1 MIKNEWDILDLYFK
15 NHRYPFTGHHL
26 DSYREFIKNQIPYIV
41 KSYNPIT
48 MIKYDD
54 DKDEVFKI
62 EIFIGGKEGTE
73 LSISRPIIYEDG
85 CPKLITPYDARMRNL
100 TYETHLFAEVLVCIT
115 SKDDDRQNVETTTFK
130 NVAIGSIPIMLHSD
144 ICILKNQ
151 GSSILRKL
159 GECPYDTGGYFIID
173 GKEKVIIA
181 QEKIVTNKLFV
192 SAVKGDKDFSHK
204 GIIRCVADKGNLL
217 PTNVQFYFV
226 RNPIIVE
233 GDDIEENVSSKY
245 ANSKGAIYVSIPSFK
260 EKIPLFILFRAIGVQ
275 SDKEICQTIFGKGYD
290 GIEKNYFD
298 NLIRPSIIDAKY
310 INNKKEYLIDTQQ
323 KAIDYLKFRVQYGTI
338 EHVKMVLS
346 KDFFPNIEDFENKK
360 KYLGYLTLQFIKSAK
375 GLLPLSDRD
384 SYIYKR
390 VDISGFMLAE
400 LFQEAYIK
408 LRDSIRNKIDSE
420 YLYGPWKNR
429 KTDFKHFINN
439 NNIYK
444 IVDHLIITQTFAKSL
459 KGQWG
464 LINNSDPELGKVQD
478 LSRISYVGSLSH
490 TRRVNMPIDRS
501 LKVTEPHKLHS
512 QQWGIMCPYET
523 PDGASIGYLKN
534 LAILAKITAGINVD
548 NIKKCLEDIGVI
560 PLINSNIYSNKNIT
574 NVFVNGTLFG
584 ITGDPLFVT
593 RLLKAY
599 RRNGLINILISISFN
614 ITSNELRI
622 FTEAGRPC
630 RPLLILKYNNA
641 NKKNEAVVYSKA
653 NEFKNWFDLLNGT
666 NYALDNNEKNDDYYY
681 IDKYINPLKG
691 RGKRKV
697 GGSIFDNNLKS
708 FYDTIFPVND
718 DDSQDVRKDY
728 EYEDDEPH
736 IISLGNDNDDN
747 NDNDNKHLIGNNHM
761 LSNISKLHY
770 GGGDSSD
777 SGDEDSSDS
786 SDSEDEKIRDVNK
799 LNNYYRNKYSA
810 ILNDLE
816 NTSACIEYLD
826 NEESDTCLIAMNEH
840 EIGPYHTHMEIH
852 PSTILSVVSGNIPMS
867 NHNSSARNVFH
878 AAQSKQAIGMYATN
892 FNKRF
897 DTMSYILHYP
907 QRPIINTR
915 IAQYTASDYM
925 ANGFNTIV
933 AIMTY
938 SGFNQEDSIMI
949 NKATIDRGLN
959 SLSYYKSITATA
971 KIISQNEKVIFGNP
985 ILMRD
990 KGIKIVGIKN
1000 KNYEHLDADGFIKEG
1015 TYVPEGQEVIIV
1027 GMINV
1032 REVIKEYKN
1041 GVFTDVKKE
1050 TIHTDISISTDN
1062 SLFGKVDRVY
1072 KSAKIAGNDST
1083 ICKVRFLK
1091 IKKPEF
1097 GDKHCS
1103 RHGQKGVLGL
1113 IIPEEGMPYTKD
1125 GIRPD
1130 IIINPHAIPSRMTI
1144 GHLVECIFAKLCCI
1158 DGLLGDASVFIP
1170 LEKETIYD
1178 GLQKNNFN
1186 KYGNEILYNG
1196 FTGQQIN
1203 TEIFIGPTFYFRLK
1217 HMVAEKINSRG
1228 VGKVVGLTRQPTEGR
1243 RKGGGLR
1250 IGEMERDTVLSHGI
1264 SNFIKES
1271 MMERSDKFS
1280 WCICKRCGT
1289 LVSFNIKENINICR
1303 NCKNDDVAVIQT
1315 PYAFKL
1321 FIQELETMGI
1331 QPRLNTEF
1339 IDMPIDQLE
1348 LVRGSGGG
1356 GAGDSDDGDDNEED
1370 NEVNDIIEN
1379 ENDIDYNFFN
1389 SQIDNFATK
1398 NTIADEKVWADTY
1411 DNDKMK
1417 GGFVDNDEEDEADED
1432 SEDEDDDSDED
1443 EDDSDDDEDDSDED
1457 EDDDDEDDEDED
1469 DDDDEDDD
1477 EDDEDDDDS
1486 GSDDDDDDESG
1497 SDESYRGGQS
1507 EGEATDEITELEKRL
1522 AILKAEKLN
1531 QEFNQDFA
1539 KEHNRGNN
1547 LHEQSNNIATASVA
1561 VDAATSAAIIGTVI
1575 NDTLKEGGGGN
1586 EDSSGLDS
1594 DLSDASDLSYTS
1606 DEDVKGGNSDIKYV
1620 EIEI

>member
-1 MIKNEWDILDLYFK
+1 MSNNEWDILDLYFK

-26 DSYREFIKNQIPYIV
+26 DSYREFIKNQIPFIV

-48 MIKYDD
+48 MIKYNDA
-54 DKDEVFKI
+54 KEEIFKI
-62 EIFIGGKEGTE
+62 EIFVGGKEGTE

-100 TYETHLFAEVLVCIT
+100 TYETHLFAEVSVNISSLDENGNRNIEPPVI
-115 SKDDDRQNVETTTFK
+115 FK

-151 GSSILRKL
+151 GSSILSKL

-192 SAVKGDKDFSHK
+192 SALKDHKDFSHK
-204 GIIRCVADKGNLL
+204 GIIRCVADKGNLM

-226 RNPIIVE
+226 KNPLGRNTRLDKALDKAFDMDKDLDRNKHR
-233 GDDIEENVSSKY
+233 DDSEENVSGKY
-245 ANSKGAIYVSIPSFK
+245 ENSRGAIYVSIPSFK

-275 SDKEICQTIFGKGYD
+275 SDKEICKMIFGTGYTK
-290 GIEKNYFD
+290 IEQEYFD
-298 NLIRPSIIDAKY
+298 NLIRPSIIDARY
-310 INNKKEYLIDTQQ
+310 FNKDKETMVYTQQ
-323 KAIDYLKFRVQYGTI
+323 KAIDYLKFSVQYGTV

-346 KDFFPNIEDFENKK
+346 KDFFPNIESFENKK
-360 KYLGYLTLQFIKSAK
+360 KYLGYLTLQFIKTAK

-408 LRDSIRNKIDSE
+408 LRDSVRNKIDSE
-420 YLYGPWKNR
+420 YMYGPWKTR
-429 KTDFKHFINN
+429 KKDFQNFINT

-444 IVDHLIITQTFAKSL
+444 IIDHLIITQTFAKSL

-478 LSRISYVGSLSH
+478 LSRISYVGFLSH

-501 LKVTEPHKLHS
+501 IKVTEPHKLHS

-534 LAILAKITAGINVD
+534 LAILAKITAGVDVD
-548 NIKKCLEDIGVI
+548 NIKRCLEDIGVI
-560 PLINSNIYSNKNIT
+560 PLKNTNFYSNKNIT

-614 ITSNELRI
+614 ITANEIRI

-630 RPLLILKYNNA
+630 RPLLILKYNHA
-641 NKKNEAVVYSKA
+641 NKKNEASVFIKDGSGDT
-653 NEFKNWFDLLNGT
+653 KNWFDLLNGT
-666 NYALDNNEKNDDYYY
+666 YYKLDKKEKNDDYYY
-681 IDKYINPLKG
+681 IDKYINPLGKG
-691 RGKRKV
+691 GKKGFV
-697 GGSIFDNNLKS
+697 GGSGSGSLFGAYS
-708 FYDTIFPVND
+708 YIFPSDNRDTGISYMDDGAEGAIAIGGTDYQLGNSPLPNHPNHLITRISNPYLDGGNDIIDINKSDYSDIENASEDGD
-718 DDSQDVRKDY
+718 DD
-728 EYEDDEPH
+728 
-736 IISLGNDNDDN
+736 L
-747 NDNDNKHLIGNNHM
+747 NKFT
-761 LSNISKLHY
+761 
-770 GGGDSSD
+770 GGGGGSRSRGSSSRRRRRSRD
-777 SGDEDSSDS
+777 TDTSSSDS
-786 SDSEDEKIRDVNK
+786 SDGTSDDTSDSDSDDEIKRDVKRVGNIHRK
-799 LNNYYRNKYSA
+799 KYMG
-810 ILNDLE
+810 ILKDLE
-816 NTSACIEYLD
+816 ATAACIEYLD
-826 NEESDTCLIAMNEH
+826 SEEADTCLIAMNQN
-840 EIGPYHTHMEIH
+840 EIGVYHTHLEIH

-878 AAQSKQAIGMYATN
+878 AAQSKQAIGIYATN

-915 IAQYTASDYM
+915 IAQYTSSDYM
-925 ANGFNTIV
+925 ANGYNTIV

-971 KIISQNEKVIFGNP
+971 KIISQNERVIFGNP
-985 ILMRD
+985 VLMRD
-990 KGIKIVGIKN
+990 KGIKIEGIKN
-1000 KNYEHLDADGFIKEG
+1000 KNYEHLDANGFIKEG

-1027 GMINV
+1027 GMINE
-1032 REVIKEYKN
+1032 REVVKEFKN
-1041 GVFTDVKKE
+1041 GIFTDVKKE
-1050 TIHTDISISTDN
+1050 LIYTDVSLSTDN

-1072 KSAKIAGNDST
+1072 KSDKIAGTDST

-1103 RHGQKGVLGL
+1103 RHGQKGVIGM
-1113 IIPEEGMPYTKD
+1113 IIPEENMPYTKD
-1125 GIRPD
+1125 GVRPD

-1158 DGLLGDASVFIP
+1158 DGVLGDASVFIP
-1170 LEKETIYD
+1170 IEKETIYSR
-1178 GLQKNNFN
+1178 LKEKNFN

-1196 FTGQQIN
+1196 YTGAQID

-1228 VGKVVGLTRQPTEGR
+1228 IGKVMGLTRQPTEGR

-1289 LVSFNIKENINICR
+1289 LVAFNIKENINLCR
-1303 NCKNDDVAVIQT
+1303 NCNNDDVAVIQT

-1339 IDMPIDQLE
+1339 VDLPIEQAE
-1348 LVRGSGGG
+1348 LVRNANAGGADDDAG
-1356 GAGDSDDGDDNEED
+1356 GAGAWAGAGADDDALGAADD
-1370 NEVNDIIEN
+1370 
-1379 ENDIDYNFFN
+1379 NDIDDALFN

-1398 NTIADEKVWADTY
+1398 NTIVDEKTWKDTY
-1411 DNDKMK
+1411 DNNFVKMK
-1417 GGFVDNDEEDEADED
+1417 GGMYEEAEADEATDDEQEGGNSEEEEEEEEGGNSEEEEAEAEEDEEAET
-1432 SEDEDDDSDED
+1432 EDEEGGSEGGSSGSVSDGE
-1443 EDDSDDDEDDSDED
+1443 EIWNDDEATGD
-1457 EDDDDEDDEDED
+1457 
-1469 DDDDEDDD
+1469 
-1477 EDDEDDDDS
+1477 
-1486 GSDDDDDDESG
+1486 
-1497 SDESYRGGQS
+1497 
-1507 EGEATDEITELEKRL
+1507 ATD
-1522 AILKAEKLN
+1522 A
-1531 QEFNQDFA
+1531 A
-1539 KEHNRGNN
+1539 KETG
-1547 LHEQSNNIATASVA
+1547 
-1561 VDAATSAAIIGTVI
+1561 DAKETNGGTVS
-1575 NDTLKEGGGGN
+1575 T
-1586 EDSSGLDS
+1586 
-1594 DLSDASDLSYTS
+1594 A
-1606 DEDVKGGNSDIKYV
+1606 SDIKELY
-1620 EIEI
+1620 IEM

>member
-1 MIKNEWDILDLYFK
+1 MINNEWDILDLYFK

-26 DSYREFIKNQIPYIV
+26 DSYREFIKNQIPYII

-54 DKDEVFKI
+54 NKEEVFKI
-62 EIFIGGKEGTE
+62 EIFIGDREGDA
-73 LSISRPIIYEDG
+73 LSVSRPIIYEDG

-100 TYETHLFAEVLVCIT
+100 TYETHIFADVLVCIT
-115 SKDDDRQNVETTTFK
+115 SKDGDKQNIENVSFK

-192 SAVKGDKDFSHK
+192 SALKDDKDFSHK
-204 GIIRCVADKGNLL
+204 GIIRCVADKGNLQ

-226 RNPIIVE
+226 RNPIMVE
-233 GDDIEENVSSKY
+233 GDTNVENVSGKY
-245 ANSKGAIYVSIPSFK
+245 ENSKGAIYVSIPSFK

-275 SDKEICQTIFGKGYD
+275 SDKEIYKTIFGKGYND
-290 GIEKNYFD
+290 IEKNYFD

-310 INNKKEYLIDTQQ
+310 INNKKEFRIDTQQ
-323 KAIDYLKFRVQYGTI
+323 KAIDYLKYRVQYGTT

-346 KDFFPNIEDFENKK
+346 KDFFPNIDEFENKK
-360 KYLGYLTLQFIKSAK
+360 KYLGYLTLQFIKAAK

-408 LRDSIRNKIDSE
+408 LRDNVRNKIDSE

-429 KTDFKHFINN
+429 KKDFQHFINS

-444 IVDHLIITQTFAKSL
+444 IVDHLIVTQTFAKSL

-478 LSRISYVGSLSH
+478 LSRISYIGSMSH

-501 LKVTEPHKLHS
+501 IKVTEPHKLHS

-534 LAILAKITAGINVD
+534 LAILAKITAGVD
-548 NIKKCLEDIGVI
+548 VANIKECLQDIGVI
-560 PLINSNIYSNKNIT
+560 PLINCNVYSNKNIT

-584 ITGDPLFVT
+584 ITGDPLFIT

-614 ITSNELRI
+614 ITANELRI

-630 RPLLILKYNNA
+630 RPLLILKHNDK
-641 NKKNEAVVYSKA
+641 NKKNEAVVYNKE
-653 NEFKNWFDLLNGT
+653 NDFKNWFDMLNGT
-666 NYALDNNEKNDDYYY
+666 YYTLDSKEMNDDYYY
-681 IDKYINPLKG
+681 IDKYINPLKKSV
-691 RGKRKV
+691 KRKTGGSFFANENILELYENIFSKGSSGISDGDEGVGSGIDSIKEDSRLLASIGKLNYESVGGKGSRDSSNDIESESGESSDGSDSDGSDSEGSSSDSDDDDNV
-697 GGSIFDNNLKS
+697 GGSSI
-708 FYDTIFPVND
+708 
-718 DDSQDVRKDY
+718 
-728 EYEDDEPH
+728 
-736 IISLGNDNDDN
+736 
-747 NDNDNKHLIGNNHM
+747 NK
-761 LSNISKLHY
+761 Y
-770 GGGDSSD
+770 
-777 SGDEDSSDS
+777 
-786 SDSEDEKIRDVNK
+786 
-799 LNNYYRNKYSA
+799 NNYYRTKYTK

-816 NTSACIEYLD
+816 NSSACIEYLD
-826 NEESDTCLIAMNEH
+826 NEESDTCLIAMNEN

-852 PSTILSVVSGNIPMS
+852 PSTILSIVSGNIPMS

-878 AAQSKQAIGMYATN
+878 AAQSKQAIGIYSTN

-897 DTMSYILHYP
+897 DTMSYVLHYP

-915 IAQYTASDYM
+915 IAQYTSSDYM

-949 NKATIDRGLN
+949 NKATIERGLN
-959 SLSYYKSITATA
+959 SLSYYKSITATS

-1000 KNYEHLDADGFIKEG
+1000 KNYEHLDEHGFIKEG

-1062 SLFGKVDRVY
+1062 SLFGKVDKVY
-1072 KSAKIAGNDST
+1072 KSEKIAGNDST

-1103 RHGQKGVLGL
+1103 RHGQKGVIGM
-1113 IIPEEGMPYTKD
+1113 IIPEENMPYTKD

-1158 DGLLGDASVFIP
+1158 DGLLGDANVFIP
-1170 LEKETIYD
+1170 IDQESIYNGLEN
-1178 GLQKNNFN
+1178 NNFN

-1196 FTGQQIN
+1196 YTGTQID
-1203 TEIFIGPTFYFRLK
+1203 TEIFLGPTFYFRLK
-1217 HMVAEKINSRG
+1217 HMVAEKMNSRG

-1250 IGEMERDTVLSHGI
+1250 IGEMERDTILSHGI
-1264 SNFIKES
+1264 SNFVKES
-1271 MMERSDKFS
+1271 MMERSDKFC

-1289 LVSFNIKENINICR
+1289 LVSHNIKENINTCN
-1303 NCKNDDVAVIQT
+1303 NCNNDDVAVIQT
-1315 PYAFKL
+1315 PYAFML

-1331 QPRLNTEF
+1331 QPRLNTEM
-1339 IDMPIDQLE
+1339 IDMPIDQME
-1348 LVRGSGGG
+1348 LVRGTNARGDDEDDDGNGGSGDDGG
-1356 GAGDSDDGDDNEED
+1356 NGGDDSDDSSDS
-1370 NEVNDIIEN
+1370 
-1379 ENDIDYNFFN
+1379 DIDYTLFN
-1389 SQIDNFATK
+1389 SQVDNFATK
-1398 NTIADEKVWADTY
+1398 NTIVDEKQWVDTY
-1411 DNDKMK
+1411 DKHNDKIK
-1417 GGFVDNDEEDEADED
+1417 GGANTDMGFYEEDGDGEVVEVAKKTDDEDDGDVVEVAKKTDEEDEDDEENSVSD
-1432 SEDEDDDSDED
+1432 SEED
-1443 EDDSDDDEDDSDED
+1443 EVFGGSDSS
-1457 EDDDDEDDEDED
+1457 
-1469 DDDDEDDD
+1469 
-1477 EDDEDDDDS
+1477 DS
-1486 GSDDDDDDESG
+1486 GGSG
-1497 SDESYRGGQS
+1497 GSSIGG
-1507 EGEATDEITELEKRL
+1507 ELEEEL
-1522 AILKAEKLN
+1522 FEDN
-1531 QEFNQDFA
+1531 V
-1539 KEHNRGNN
+1539 
-1547 LHEQSNNIATASVA
+1547 SNANV
-1561 VDAATSAAIIGTVI
+1561 V
-1575 NDTLKEGGGGN
+1575 
-1586 EDSSGLDS
+1586 
-1594 DLSDASDLSYTS
+1594 SDASVYADDIKNTI
-1606 DEDVKGGNSDIKYV
+1606 EDVSSADTKRESNNDIKYV
-1620 EIEI
+1620 DIIE

>member
-1 MIKNEWDILDLYFK
+1 MINNEWDILDLYFK

-54 DKDEVFKI
+54 DKEEVFKI
-62 EIFIGGKEGTE
+62 EIFIGGLEGTE

-85 CPKLITPYDARMRNL
+85 CPKIITPYDARMRNL
-100 TYETHLFAEVLVCIT
+100 TYETHLFAEVFVRIT
-115 SKDDDRQNVETTTFK
+115 SKDDDRRNVETAVFK
-130 NVAIGSIPIMLHSD
+130 NVAVGSIPIMLHSD

-151 GSSILRKL
+151 GSSILSKL

-181 QEKIVTNKLFV
+181 QEKIVTNRLFV
-192 SAVKGDKDFSHK
+192 SALKDDKDFSHK
-204 GIIRCVADKGNLL
+204 GIIRCVADKGNLM

-226 RNPIIVE
+226 RNPIMVE
-233 GDDIEENVSSKY
+233 GDDVVENVSGKY
-245 ANSKGAIYVSIPSFK
+245 TDSKGAIYVSIPSFK

-275 SDKEICQTIFGKGYD
+275 SDKEICKMIFGTGY
-290 GIEKNYFD
+290 GEIEKNYFD
-298 NLIRPSIIDAKY
+298 NLIRPSVIDAKY
-310 INNKKEYLIDTQQ
+310 INNKKEYMVYTQQ
-323 KAIDYLKFRVQYGTI
+323 KAIDYLKIRVQYQTT
-338 EHVKMVLS
+338 EHVRMVLS
-346 KDFFPNIEDFENKK
+346 NDFFPNIELFENKK

-408 LRDSIRNKIDSE
+408 LRDSVRNKIDSE

-429 KTDFKHFINN
+429 KTDFKHFINI

-478 LSRISYVGSLSH
+478 LSRISYIGFLSH

-501 LKVTEPHKLHS
+501 IKVTEPHKLHS

-560 PLINSNIYSNKNIT
+560 PLKYTNIYSNKNIT

-584 ITGDPLFVT
+584 ITGDPLFIT

-614 ITSNELRI
+614 ITANELRI

-630 RPLLILKYNNA
+630 RPLLILKYNNK
-641 NKKNEAVVYSKA
+641 NKKNEPKVYNKDRPD
-653 NEFKNWFDLLNGT
+653 NDLKNWFDLLNGT
-666 NYALDNNEKNDDYYY
+666 YYKLDNKEKNDDYYY
-681 IDKYINPLKG
+681 IDKYIDPLNPSKRSKGGFTGGSMFENNILNLYTSIFPTDSHSKHVYDSHDDNDGDFVIDVSTDVYKSGNYPMRNNLITGIGKLDMNGGGSGSRGG
-691 RGKRKV
+691 RGDS
-697 GGSIFDNNLKS
+697 GDIEE
-708 FYDTIFPVND
+708 
-718 DDSQDVRKDY
+718 DDS
-728 EYEDDEPH
+728 
-736 IISLGNDNDDN
+736 S
-747 NDNDNKHLIGNNHM
+747 
-761 LSNISKLHY
+761 SSS
-770 GGGDSSD
+770 SSD
-777 SGDEDSSDS
+777 SEGSDSGDSSDS
-786 SDSEDEKIRDVNK
+786 SDSSSESDDEIKRDVKKIGNI
-799 LNNYYRNKYSA
+799 YRKKYMA
-810 ILNDLE
+810 ILNELE

-826 NEESDTCLIAMNEH
+826 SEESDTCLIAMNNN

-878 AAQSKQAIGMYATN
+878 AAQSKQAIGIYATN

-915 IAQYTASDYM
+915 IAQYTSSDYM
-925 ANGFNTIV
+925 ANGYNTIV

-959 SLSYYKSITATA
+959 SLSYYKSITATS

-990 KGIKIVGIKN
+990 KGIKIMGIKN

-1050 TIHTDISISTDN
+1050 LIHTDISLSTDN

-1072 KSAKIAGNDST
+1072 KSEKIAGNDST

-1103 RHGQKGVLGL
+1103 RHGQKGVIGM
-1113 IIPEEGMPYTKD
+1113 IIPEENMPYTKD
-1125 GIRPD
+1125 GVRPD

-1158 DGLLGDASVFIP
+1158 DGVLGDASVFIP
-1170 LEKETIYD
+1170 IEKETIYSR
-1178 GLQKNNFN
+1178 LKQNNFN

-1196 FTGQQIN
+1196 YTGSQID
-1203 TEIFIGPTFYFRLK
+1203 TEIFIGPTYYFRLK

-1228 VGKVVGLTRQPTEGR
+1228 VGKVMGLTRQPTEGR

-1289 LVSFNIKENINICR
+1289 LVSYNIKENINMCK
-1303 NCKNDDVAVIQT
+1303 NCDNDDVAVIQT

-1339 IDMPIDQLE
+1339 IDMPIDQAE
-1348 LVRGSGGG
+1348 LVRGSNAILDNDDGYGSDGSDGGNSGDDGGG
-1356 GAGDSDDGDDNEED
+1356 SDANDVDDEL
-1370 NEVNDIIEN
+1370 
-1379 ENDIDYNFFN
+1379 FN
-1389 SQIDNFATK
+1389 TYVDNFATK
-1398 NTIADEKVWADTY
+1398 NTIIDEKTWKDTY
-1411 DNDKMK
+1411 DKNFEKVN
-1417 GGFVDNDEEDEADED
+1417 GGMYQEGGN
-1432 SEDEDDDSDED
+1432 
-1443 EDDSDDDEDDSDED
+1443 
-1457 EDDDDEDDEDED
+1457 DDDDEDDNEDDAEDYEEEDDVMEDGMEDSVDVEDMYSGTGITGITGIGKLLGGKNEAEAKEEEEAEEAEEEEAEEAEEEEAYEDEE
-1469 DDDDEDDD
+1469 EDDA
-1477 EDDEDDDDS
+1477 DDVFEVNSNSEELWNDKESVVENNETKGGDS
-1486 GSDDDDDDESG
+1486 GDSG
-1497 SDESYRGGQS
+1497 YNANANAS
-1507 EGEATDEITELEKRL
+1507 ANI
-1522 AILKAEKLN
+1522 
-1531 QEFNQDFA
+1531 
-1539 KEHNRGNN
+1539 NN
-1547 LHEQSNNIATASVA
+1547 
-1561 VDAATSAAIIGTVI
+1561 
-1575 NDTLKEGGGGN
+1575 
-1586 EDSSGLDS
+1586 
-1594 DLSDASDLSYTS
+1594 
-1606 DEDVKGGNSDIKYV
+1606 DIKELY
-1620 EIEI
+1620 IEM

>member
-15 NHRYPFTGHHL
+15 DHRYPFTGHHL

-48 MIKYDD
+48 MIKYND
-54 DKDEVFKI
+54 DKEEVFKI
-62 EIFIGGKEGTE
+62 EIFVGGLEGTE

-85 CPKLITPYDARMRNL
+85 CPKLITPFDARMRNL
-100 TYETHLFAEVLVCIT
+100 TYETHLFAEVIVRIT
-115 SKDDDRQNVETTTFK
+115 YMDEDGKRSIEPLITFK

-144 ICILKNQ
+144 ICVLKNQ

-181 QEKIVTNKLFV
+181 QEKIVTNRLFV
-192 SAVKGDKDFSHK
+192 SALKDDKDFSHK

-226 RNPIIVE
+226 RNPIMVE
-233 GDDIEENVSSKY
+233 GDNVVQNVSRKY
-245 ANSKGAIYVSIPSFK
+245 TDSRGAIYVSIPSFK

-275 SDKEICQTIFGKGYD
+275 SDKEICELIFGEGYSE
-290 GIEKNYFD
+290 IEKNYFD
-298 NLIRPSIIDAKY
+298 NLIRPSVIDSRY
-310 INNKKEYLIDTQQ
+310 FNNDKEFVVNTQQ

-346 KDFFPNIEDFENKK
+346 KDLFPNIEIFENKK
-360 KYLGYLTLQFIKSAK
+360 KYLGYLTLQFIKTAI
-375 GLLPLSDRD
+375 GLQSLSDRD
-384 SYIYKR
+384 SYIFKR

-400 LFQEAYIK
+400 LFQEAYTK
-408 LRDSIRNKIDSE
+408 LRDSVRNKIDSE
-420 YLYGPWKNR
+420 YIYGPWKTR
-429 KTDFKHFINN
+429 KKDFKNFINI

-444 IVDHLIITQTFAKSL
+444 FVDHLIITQTFAKSL

-478 LSRISYVGSLSH
+478 LSRISYIGFLSH

-501 LKVTEPHKLHS
+501 IKVTEPHKLHS

-534 LAILAKITAGINVD
+534 LAILAKITAGINAD
-548 NIKKCLEDIGVI
+548 HIKKCLEDIGVI
-560 PLINSNIYSNKNIT
+560 PLLHSNALSNKNIT

-584 ITGDPLFVT
+584 ITGDPLFIT

-614 ITSNELRI
+614 ITANELRI
-622 FTEAGRPC
+622 FTEAGRPS
-630 RPLLILKYNNA
+630 RPLLILKYDHKS
-641 NKKNEAVVYSKA
+641 KKNEATVYNKDGDL
-653 NEFKNWFDLLNGT
+653 KNWFDLLNGS
-666 NYALDNNEKNDDYYY
+666 YRKLDSKEKNDDYYY
-681 IDKYINPLKG
+681 IDKYINPLK
-691 RGKRKV
+691 KR
-697 GGSIFDNNLKS
+697 
-708 FYDTIFPVND
+708 
-718 DDSQDVRKDY
+718 
-728 EYEDDEPH
+728 
-736 IISLGNDNDDN
+736 
-747 NDNDNKHLIGNNHM
+747 
-761 LSNISKLHY
+761 
-770 GGGDSSD
+770 GGGSD
-777 SGDEDSSDS
+777 SGILKNLYSSVFPSDNNIVLDNTDGVMKLDTNEYQKGNKGDNNHNYMLKNITKIYSGGGSEGDESDE
-786 SDSEDEKIRDVNK
+786 SDESDEGDEGDEEESEEEGDEIIQKNRK
-799 LNNYYRNKYSA
+799 KYTA
-810 ILNDLE
+810 ILNELE
-816 NTSACIEYLD
+816 NTAACIEYLD
-826 NEESDTCLIAMNEH
+826 SEESDTCLIAMNTD

-867 NHNSSARNVFH
+867 NHNASARNVFH

-915 IAQYTASDYM
+915 IAQYTSSDYM
-925 ANGFNTIV
+925 ANGYNTIV

-938 SGFNQEDSIMI
+938 TGFNQEDSIMI

-971 KIISQNEKVIFGNP
+971 KIVSQNEKIIFGNP

-990 KGIKIVGIKN
+990 KGIKIAGIKN

-1015 TYVPEGQEVIIV
+1015 VYVPEGQEVIIV

-1050 TIHTDISISTDN
+1050 LIYTDISMSTDN

-1072 KSAKIAGNDST
+1072 KTEKIAGNDSS

-1103 RHGQKGVLGL
+1103 RHGQKGVIGL
-1113 IIPEEGMPYTKD
+1113 VIPEENMPYTKD

-1158 DGLLGDASVFIP
+1158 DGVLGDASVFIP
-1170 LEKETIYD
+1170 IENETIYNRLTHN
-1178 GLQKNNFN
+1178 GFN

-1196 FTGQQIN
+1196 FTGNQID
-1203 TEIFIGPTFYFRLK
+1203 TEIFIGPTYYFRLK

-1228 VGKVVGLTRQPTEGR
+1228 VGKVMGLTRQPTEGR

-1271 MMERSDKFS
+1271 MMERSDKFC
-1280 WCICKRCGT
+1280 WCVCKRCGT
-1289 LVSFNIKENINICR
+1289 LVAFNTKENINMCR
-1303 NCKNDDVAVIQT
+1303 NCKNDDVAVIHT

-1331 QPRLNTEF
+1331 QPRINTEA
-1339 IDMPIDQLE
+1339 IDMPVDQAE
-1348 LVRGSGGG
+1348 FVRVGNGN
-1356 GAGDSDDGDDNEED
+1356 DSDDED
-1370 NEVNDIIEN
+1370 ANVNDDEVDDGADA
-1379 ENDIDYNFFN
+1379 DIDYTLFN
-1389 SQIDNFATK
+1389 SNIDNFATP
-1398 NTIADEKVWADTY
+1398 NTIKDEKTWKDTY
-1411 DNDKMK
+1411 SNQNGKMK
-1417 GGFVDNDEEDEADED
+1417 GGIYEEEEDDEEDVSEEEEDEEEDVSEDEEEDVSEDEEEDVSEEEDED
-1432 SEDEDDDSDED
+1432 VSEDEDEDVSEEEDEDVSEEDQKDED
-1443 EDDSDDDEDDSDED
+1443 EDVSEEDQKDEAEEESEYEVRED
-1457 EDDDDEDDEDED
+1457 QELL
-1469 DDDDEDDD
+1469 
-1477 EDDEDDDDS
+1477 
-1486 GSDDDDDDESG
+1486 GV
-1497 SDESYRGGQS
+1497 S
-1507 EGEATDEITELEKRL
+1507 ETDNTK
-1522 AILKAEKLN
+1522 K
-1531 QEFNQDFA
+1531 
-1539 KEHNRGNN
+1539 
-1547 LHEQSNNIATASVA
+1547 
-1561 VDAATSAAIIGTVI
+1561 TV
-1575 NDTLKEGGGGN
+1575 GGG
-1586 EDSSGLDS
+1586 
-1594 DLSDASDLSYTS
+1594 
-1606 DEDVKGGNSDIKYV
+1606 VVSDIKELY
-1620 EIEI
+1620 IEM

>member
-1 MIKNEWDILDLYFK
+1 MINNEWDILDLYFK
-15 NHRYPFTGHHL
+15 NHRYPFSGHHL

-41 KSYNPIT
+41 KSHNPIT
-48 MIKYDD
+48 MIKYDED
-54 DKDEVFKI
+54 DGKEEVLKV

-73 LSISRPIIYEDG
+73 LNVSRPIIYEDG

-100 TYETHLFAEVLVCIT
+100 TYETHIFADVLVHVT
-115 SKDDDRQNVETTTFK
+115 TKDGDMPRTEPKTFK

-151 GSSILRKL
+151 GSSILSKL
-159 GECPYDTGGYFIID
+159 GECPFDTGGYFIID

-192 SAVKGDKDFSHK
+192 SSLKDDKDFSHK
-204 GIIRCVADKGNLL
+204 GIIRCVEDNGNLL
-217 PTNVQFYFV
+217 PSNVQFYFV

-233 GDDIEENVSSKY
+233 GNRAEENVSNKY
-245 ANSKGAIYVSIPSFK
+245 AKSKGAIYVSIPSFK

-275 SDKEICQTIFGKGYD
+275 SDKEIYQTIFGKGYND
-290 GIEKNYFD
+290 IEKNYFD
-298 NLIRPSIIDAKY
+298 NLIRPSITDAKY
-310 INNKKEYLIDTQQ
+310 IHNGKEYYVDTQQ
-323 KAIDYLKFRVQYGTI
+323 KAIDYLKFKVQYGTI
-338 EHVKMVLS
+338 DHVKMVLS
-346 KDFFPNIEDFENKK
+346 KDFFPNIKLFENKK
-360 KYLGYLTLQFIKSAK
+360 KYLGYLTLQFIKTAK

-390 VDISGFMLAE
+390 VDISGSMLAE

-408 LRDSIRNKIDSE
+408 LRDNIRNTIDRKYYE
-420 YLYGPWKNR
+420 DFGKNR
-429 KTDFKHFINN
+429 KMEFHNFINTIN
-439 NNIYK
+439 SNNIYK

-478 LSRISYVGSLSH
+478 LSRISYIGSLSH
-490 TRRVNMPIDRS
+490 IRRVNMPIDRS
-501 LKVTEPHKLHS
+501 IKVTEPHKLHS

-534 LAILAKITAGINVD
+534 LAILAKITAGIDVT
-548 NIKKCLEDIGVI
+548 NIKKCLQDIGVI
-560 PLINSNIYSNKNIT
+560 PLKICNIYSNKNIT

-614 ITSNELRI
+614 ITVNELRI
-622 FTEAGRPC
+622 FTETGRPS
-630 RPLLILKYNNA
+630 RPLLILKYNHK
-641 NKKNEAVVYSKA
+641 NKKNEIQVYNKK
-653 NEFKNWFDLLNGT
+653 NDFKNWFDMLNGDFY
-666 NYALDNNEKNDDYYY
+666 NLDSKEKNDDYYY
-681 IDKYINPLKG
+681 IDKYINPLKKS
-691 RGKRKV
+691 KRKI
-697 GGSIFDNNLKS
+697 GGSFAFFDS
-708 FYDTIFPVND
+708 IFPTE
-718 DDSQDVRKDY
+718 KF
-728 EYEDDEPH
+728 EDTSDTSDTSENNILNH
-736 IISLGNDNDDN
+736 IDPV
-747 NDNDNKHLIGNNHM
+747 K
-761 LSNISKLHY
+761 Y
-770 GGGDSSD
+770 GGIGSKGSIEEE
-777 SGDEDSSDS
+777 SDSSDS
-786 SDSEDEKIRDVNK
+786 SDDSSDDRSDDSSSDDENIPDINK
-799 LNNYYRNKYSA
+799 YHNYYRNKYSS
-810 ILNDLE
+810 ILDKLE
-816 NTSACIEYLD
+816 ETSACIEYLD
-826 NEESDTCLIAMNEH
+826 SEESDTCLIAMNEN
-840 EIGPYHTHMEIH
+840 EIGPHHTHMEIH

-878 AAQSKQAIGMYATN
+878 AAQSKQAIGIYATN

-907 QRPIINTR
+907 QRAIINTR
-915 IAQYTASDYM
+915 IAQYTSSDYM
-925 ANGFNTIV
+925 ANGYNTIV

-959 SLSYYKSITATA
+959 SLSYYKSITATS
-971 KIISQNEKVIFGNP
+971 KIISQNERVIFGNP

-990 KGIKIVGIKN
+990 KGIKINGIKN
-1000 KNYEHLDADGFIKEG
+1000 KNYEHLDENGFIKEG

-1027 GMINV
+1027 GMINI
-1032 REVIKEYKN
+1032 REIIKEYKN

-1050 TIHTDISISTDN
+1050 IIHTDVSISTDN
-1062 SLFGKVDRVY
+1062 SLFGKVDKVY
-1072 KSAKIAGNDST
+1072 KSEKIAGNDST

-1103 RHGQKGVLGL
+1103 RHGQKGVLGM
-1113 IIPEEGMPYTKD
+1113 IIPEENMPYTKD

-1158 DGLLGDASVFIP
+1158 DGVLGDASVFIP
-1170 LEKETIYD
+1170 IEKETIYK
-1178 GLQKNNFN
+1178 GLKNNNFN

-1196 FTGQQIN
+1196 FNGTQIE

-1217 HMVAEKINSRG
+1217 HMVAEKINARG

-1271 MMERSDKFS
+1271 MMERSDKFC

-1289 LVSFNIKENINICR
+1289 LVSYNIKENINICR
-1303 NCKNDDVAVIQT
+1303 SCNNDDVAVIQT

-1348 LVRGSGGG
+1348 FTRSSN
-1356 GAGDSDDGDDNEED
+1356 AGNNDDNTGDDSDDNIDNSDDSD
-1370 NEVNDIIEN
+1370 NSDD
-1379 ENDIDYNFFN
+1379 NDIDYNFFN
-1389 SQIDNFATK
+1389 SQIDNFTTK
-1398 NTIADEKVWADTY
+1398 NTIIDEKTWKDTY
-1411 DNDKMK
+1411 HKKFDKIK
-1417 GGFVDNDEEDEADED
+1417 GGNKNEEDAEEDVEDDEEDVVDDEED
-1432 SEDEDDDSDED
+1432 AEEDAEEDVEEDAEEDAEEDVEEDVEEDEEDVEEDAEITKDNIDSDIVYEED
-1443 EDDSDDDEDDSDED
+1443 MNDKVEEYEDNNDVIAGGNLRDYTEEKTEDDSN
-1457 EDDDDEDDEDED
+1457 
-1469 DDDDEDDD
+1469 
-1477 EDDEDDDDS
+1477 
-1486 GSDDDDDDESG
+1486 
-1497 SDESYRGGQS
+1497 
-1507 EGEATDEITELEKRL
+1507 TIKEI
-1522 AILKAEKLN
+1522 
-1531 QEFNQDFA
+1531 
-1539 KEHNRGNN
+1539 
-1547 LHEQSNNIATASVA
+1547 
-1561 VDAATSAAIIGTVI
+1561 II
-1575 NDTLKEGGGGN
+1575 NM
-1586 EDSSGLDS
+1586 
-1594 DLSDASDLSYTS
+1594 
-1606 DEDVKGGNSDIKYV
+1606 
-1620 EIEI
+1620 

>member
-15 NHRYPFTGHHL
+15 DHRYPFTGHHL

-54 DKDEVFKI
+54 NKDEVFKI
-62 EIFIGGKEGTE
+62 EVFVGGLEGTE

-85 CPKLITPYDARMRNL
+85 CPKLITPFDARMRNL
-100 TYETHLFAEVLVCIT
+100 TYETHLFAEVFVRIT
-115 SKDDDRQNVETTTFK
+115 SKDDNKQNIETAVFK

-144 ICILKNQ
+144 ICVLKNQ
-151 GSSILRKL
+151 GSNILRKL

-181 QEKIVTNKLFV
+181 QEKIVTNRLFV
-192 SAVKGDKDFSHK
+192 SALKDDKDFSHK

-217 PTNVQFYFV
+217 PTNVQFFFV
-226 RNPIIVE
+226 RNPIMVE
-233 GDDIEENVSSKY
+233 GDNVVQNVSRKY
-245 ANSKGAIYVSIPSFK
+245 TDSRGAIYVSIPSFK

-275 SDKEICQTIFGKGYD
+275 SDKEICEMIFGEGYSD
-290 GIEKNYFD
+290 IEKNYFD
-298 NLIRPSIIDAKY
+298 NLIRPSVIDSRY
-310 INNKKEYLIDTQQ
+310 FHDEKEYVVNTQQ

-346 KDFFPNIEDFENKK
+346 KDFFPNIENFENKK

-375 GLLPLSDRD
+375 GLTRLSDRD
-384 SYIYKR
+384 SYIFKR

-400 LFQEAYIK
+400 LFQEAYTK

-420 YLYGPWKNR
+420 YLYGPWKTR
-429 KTDFKHFINN
+429 KKDFQHFINS

-478 LSRISYVGSLSH
+478 LSRISYVGFLSH

-501 LKVTEPHKLHS
+501 IKVTEPHKLHS

-534 LAILAKITAGINVD
+534 LAILAKITAGINAD
-548 NIKKCLEDIGVI
+548 HIKKCLEDIGVT
-560 PLINSNIYSNKNIT
+560 PLIHSNVRSNKNIT

-584 ITGDPLFVT
+584 ITGDPIFIT

-614 ITSNELRI
+614 ITANELRI
-622 FTEAGRPC
+622 FTEAGRPS
-630 RPLLILKYNNA
+630 RPLLILKYNHKN
-641 NKKNEAVVYSKA
+641 NKNEATVFNKDA
-653 NEFKNWFDLLNGT
+653 DLKNWFDLLNGS
-666 NYALDNNEKNDDYYY
+666 YRKLDSKEKNDDYYY
-681 IDKYINPLKG
+681 IDKYINPLKK
-691 RGKRKV
+691 RG
-697 GGSIFDNNLKS
+697 GGESSILKNIYS
-708 FYDTIFPVND
+708 TVFPSDKNIIHDDPYDDGVMALNSHEYQRGNTGNAGDKNHNYMLKNITKIYGGD
-718 DDSQDVRKDY
+718 GSDRSYRSDSEY
-728 EYEDDEPH
+728 SEEYSEYE
-736 IISLGNDNDDN
+736 
-747 NDNDNKHLIGNNHM
+747 
-761 LSNISKLHY
+761 
-770 GGGDSSD
+770 GGGDGSY
-777 SGDEDSSDS
+777 DENGY
-786 SDSEDEKIRDVNK
+786 EDEMIQKNRK
-799 LNNYYRNKYSA
+799 KYMA
-810 ILNDLE
+810 ILNELE
-816 NTSACIEYLD
+816 NTAACIEYLD
-826 NEESDTCLIAMNEH
+826 SEESDTCLIAMNPD
-840 EIGPYHTHMEIH
+840 EIGPYHTHLEIH

-867 NHNSSARNVFH
+867 NHNASARNVFH

-915 IAQYTASDYM
+915 IAQYTSSDYM
-925 ANGFNTIV
+925 ANGYNTIV

-971 KIISQNEKVIFGNP
+971 KIVSQNEKIIFGNP

-1015 TYVPEGQEVIIV
+1015 VYVPEGQEVIIV

-1050 TIHTDISISTDN
+1050 LIYTDISLSTDN

-1072 KSAKIAGNDST
+1072 KTEKIAGNDSS

-1103 RHGQKGVLGL
+1103 RHGQKGVIGL
-1113 IIPEEGMPYTKD
+1113 VIPEENMPYTKD
-1125 GIRPD
+1125 GVRPD

-1158 DGLLGDASVFIP
+1158 DGVLGDASVFIP
-1170 LEKETIYD
+1170 IEKETIYNRLTD
-1178 GLQKNNFN
+1178 NGFN

-1196 FTGQQIN
+1196 FTGNQIN
-1203 TEIFIGPTFYFRLK
+1203 TEIFIGPTYYFRLK

-1228 VGKVVGLTRQPTEGR
+1228 VGKVMGLTRQPTEGR

-1264 SNFIKES
+1264 SNFVKES
-1271 MMERSDKFS
+1271 MMERSDKFC
-1280 WCICKRCGT
+1280 WCVCKRCGT
-1289 LVSFNIKENINICR
+1289 LVAFNVKENINICK
-1303 NCKNDDVAVIQT
+1303 NCKNDDVAVIHT

-1331 QPRLNTEF
+1331 QPRINTEA
-1339 IDMPIDQLE
+1339 IDMPVDQADF
-1348 LVRGSGGG
+1348 VRIGNGN
-1356 GAGDSDDGDDNEED
+1356 DSDDEDANRKDDDDDGDDAD
-1370 NEVNDIIEN
+1370 A
-1379 ENDIDYNFFN
+1379 DIDYSLFN
-1389 SQIDNFATK
+1389 SQVDNFATA
-1398 NTIADEKVWADTY
+1398 NTIKDEKTWKDTY
-1411 DNDKMK
+1411 
-1417 GGFVDNDEEDEADED
+1417 
-1432 SEDEDDDSDED
+1432 
-1443 EDDSDDDEDDSDED
+1443 
-1457 EDDDDEDDEDED
+1457 
-1469 DDDDEDDD
+1469 
-1477 EDDEDDDDS
+1477 
-1486 GSDDDDDDESG
+1486 
-1497 SDESYRGGQS
+1497 
-1507 EGEATDEITELEKRL
+1507 
-1522 AILKAEKLN
+1522 
-1531 QEFNQDFA
+1531 
-1539 KEHNRGNN
+1539 NN
-1547 LHEQSNNIATASVA
+1547 KKY
-1561 VDAATSAAIIGTVI
+1561 G
-1575 NDTLKEGGGGN
+1575 K
-1586 EDSSGLDS
+1586 
-1594 DLSDASDLSYTS
+1594 
-1606 DEDVKGGNSDIKYV
+1606 VKGGMYEEEESSSDEEESVSGEGSVTEGDELITDKESFSGESGEGSVTEEKSSSDKESVSGEGSETEGDELITDKESVSGEGYVTEEKSSSDEEELVPGDELRTDEEESVSGEEKSVNKGGGDIKV
-1620 EIEI
+1620 VLINE

>member
-1 MIKNEWDILDLYFK
+1 MINNEWDILDLYFK
-15 NHRYPFTGHHL
+15 DHRYPFSGHHL
-26 DSYREFIKNQIPYIV
+26 DSYREFIKNKIPSIIE
-41 KSYNPIT
+41 SYNPIT

-54 DKDEVFKI
+54 DKEEVFKI
-62 EIFIGGKEGTE
+62 EIYIGGKDSTE
-73 LSISRPIIYEDG
+73 LNVSRPVIYEDG

-100 TYETHLFAEVLVCIT
+100 TYETHVFAEVFVCIT
-115 SKDDDRQNVETTTFK
+115 SKDDDKQKIETKTFK

-151 GSSILRKL
+151 GSSILSKL

-192 SAVKGDKDFSHK
+192 SSIKDDKDFSHK

-217 PTNVQFYFV
+217 PTNVQFHFV
-226 RNPIIVE
+226 RNPVIVE
-233 GDDIEENVSSKY
+233 GNNTEENVSGKY

-275 SDKEICQTIFGKGYD
+275 SDKEICQTIFGKGYND
-290 GIEKNYFD
+290 IEQNYFD
-298 NLIRPSIIDAKY
+298 NLIRPSITDSKY
-310 INNKKEYLIDTQQ
+310 INNEKEYYVDTQK

-346 KDFFPNIEDFENKK
+346 KDFFPNIKDFENKK
-360 KYLGYLTLQFIKSAK
+360 KYLGYLTLQFIKTAK

-408 LRDSIRNKIDSE
+408 LRDNIRNMIDRE
-420 YLYGPWKNR
+420 YYQTLGKN
-429 KTDFKHFINN
+429 KKKDFLNFINS

-444 IVDHLIITQTFAKSL
+444 IVDHLIVTQTFAKSL

-478 LSRISYVGSLSH
+478 LSRISYIGSLSH
-490 TRRVNMPIDRS
+490 IRRVNMPIDRS
-501 LKVTEPHKLHS
+501 IKVTEPHKLHS

-548 NIKKCLEDIGVI
+548 NITECLKDIGVI

-614 ITSNELRI
+614 ISANELRI

-630 RPLLILKYNNA
+630 RPLLILKYNNK
-641 NKKNEAVVYSKA
+641 NKKNEIQAYSK
-653 NEFKNWFDLLNGT
+653 NEDFKNWFDMLNGSFY
-666 NYALDNNEKNDDYYY
+666 NLDSKEKNDDYYY
-681 IDKYINPLKG
+681 IDKYIDPLKKS
-691 RGKRKV
+691 KRRV
-697 GGSIFDNNLKS
+697 GGSTYFDNNNIS
-708 FYDTIFPVND
+708 YFYDSMFNNDKDTDEIIDDTDTSGINVETIN
-718 DDSQDVRKDY
+718 SKQ
-728 EYEDDEPH
+728 EYPH
-736 IISLGNDNDDN
+736 INNNKLLANIRTLNYDSKGGNSNDIS
-747 NDNDNKHLIGNNHM
+747 
-761 LSNISKLHY
+761 
-770 GGGDSSD
+770 SSD
-777 SGDEDSSDS
+777 SIENTSSDS
-786 SDSEDEKIRDVNK
+786 DSDSSSNSDSDKSD
-799 LNNYYRNKYSA
+799 NYYRDKYSS
-810 ILNDLE
+810 ILNELE
-816 NTSACIEYLD
+816 KSSACIEYLD
-826 NEESDTCLIAMNEH
+826 SEESDTCLIAMNDN

-878 AAQSKQAIGMYATN
+878 AAQSKQAIGIYSTN

-897 DTMSYILHYP
+897 DTMSYVLHYP

-915 IAQYTASDYM
+915 IAQYTSSDYM
-925 ANGFNTIV
+925 ANGYNTIV

-959 SLSYYKSITATA
+959 SLSYYKSITATS

-990 KGIKIVGIKN
+990 KGIKINGIKN
-1000 KNYEHLDADGFIKEG
+1000 KNYEHLDANGFIKEG
-1015 TYVPEGQEVIIV
+1015 TYVPEGQEVIII
-1027 GMINV
+1027 GMINI
-1032 REVIKEYKN
+1032 REIIKEFKN
-1041 GVFTDVKKE
+1041 GVFTDVNKE
-1050 TIHTDISISTDN
+1050 LIYTDVSLSTDN
-1062 SLFGKVDRVY
+1062 SLFGKVDKVY
-1072 KSAKIAGNDST
+1072 KSDKIAGNDST

-1103 RHGQKGVLGL
+1103 RHGQKGVIGM
-1113 IIPEEGMPYTKD
+1113 IIPEENMPYTKD

-1170 LEKETIYD
+1170 IEKETIYN
-1178 GLQKNNFN
+1178 GLKQNNFN

-1196 FTGQQIN
+1196 YNGTQID

-1271 MMERSDKFS
+1271 MMERSDKFC

-1289 LVSFNIKENINICR
+1289 LVSYNIKENINKCR
-1303 NCKNDDVAVIQT
+1303 NCNNDDVAVIQT

-1348 LVRGSGGG
+1348 LAR
-1356 GAGDSDDGDDNEED
+1356 AINDDDEDDNDDSDDKIDI
-1370 NEVNDIIEN
+1370 ND
-1379 ENDIDYNFFN
+1379 DIDYDLFN
-1389 SQIDNFATK
+1389 SQVDNFATK
-1398 NTIADEKVWADTY
+1398 NTIIDEKKWTDTY
-1411 DNDKMK
+1411 HKNFDKIK
-1417 GGFVDNDEEDEADED
+1417 GGNNEDEDEDEDEVSESEVSESEVSKGEVSKEEVSESEVSKGEVSKGEVSESDVSKGEVSESEVSESEVYKEEDSEDEVYEDED
-1432 SEDEDDDSDED
+1432 SEDIRGDVKENNVIDDSID
-1443 EDDSDDDEDDSDED
+1443 
-1457 EDDDDEDDEDED
+1457 
-1469 DDDDEDDD
+1469 
-1477 EDDEDDDDS
+1477 
-1486 GSDDDDDDESG
+1486 
-1497 SDESYRGGQS
+1497 GGN
-1507 EGEATDEITELEKRL
+1507 D
-1522 AILKAEKLN
+1522 N
-1531 QEFNQDFA
+1531 QE
-1539 KEHNRGNN
+1539 K
-1547 LHEQSNNIATASVA
+1547 T
-1561 VDAATSAAIIGTVI
+1561 
-1575 NDTLKEGGGGN
+1575 
-1586 EDSSGLDS
+1586 
-1594 DLSDASDLSYTS
+1594 
-1606 DEDVKGGNSDIKYV
+1606 EDVSSNIK
-1620 EIEI
+1620 EIEIIY